1 MAVRIKE
8 PIKPYT
14 AGVWIEI
21 TENKVINVLLR
32 AMNNLI
38 RVNEDNELYVDLQLD
53 AGISPDDDFPV
64 WVTTGE
70 ILQEDWRYQSGTI
83 LNWKTTS
90 WDYVRLI
97 YANDNKLYYD
107 PWTGIW
113 IEIWTWGGWVQIW
126 VATASALGLIK
137 LGSDTQQTES
147 AVVATAVSG
156 RTYPVQLNADNQ
168 AVVNIPR
175 TDTTY
180 TAWTNITID
189 QNNEISCTIPPAL
202 IYRGNVNWIADLP
215 SSGQQVWDTYFVVW
229 EDAMYSWDWTQ
240 WNYVGGT
247 GIDISDLFNKRTDDS
262 DDITEGTTNLFVT
275 RQEKN
280 YWNSK
285 QDPMTGW
292 HWIDITNNEITNTLP
307 FEPENAW
314 VLGYVL
320 KKTSTGYRWAEIRW
334 FDPEN
339 AGTTGQ
345 VLKKT
350 ATGYKWEDESWGG
363 WGWGWWGNFNPD
375 HSWTKWQV
383 LTKGTGNHYDWET
396 LELPSWENNVKFWSI
411 NSNNPDTAVLQEIAE
426 WVQLDSQNW
435 AIINDTYKHDIFVF
449 HWINTTGTY
458 PIIEFLGVNRNSEK
472 RTRTA
477 WWQSR
482 WDYTVAWQWELD
494 IFTWPSYGVLVWE
507 NPNDLTHT
515 NYISAVTQGIYTTP
529 FIPTEQYQPATKEY
543 VDRAASWSITWVIT
557 NNVTGTNLTLTQE
570 WAGTQVQYDALV
582 NNNQVLNW
590 VVYNI
595 IPSS

>member
-8 PIKPYT
+8 QVKPYT

-70 ILQEDWRYQSGTI
+70 ILQEDWWYQSGTI

-113 IEIWTWGGWVQIW
+113 IEIWTWGWWVQIW
-126 VATASALGLIK
+126 VATASALWLIK

-168 AVVNIPR
+168 AVVNIPWE
-175 TDTTY
+175 DTTY
-180 TAWTNITID
+180 TAGTNISID
-189 QNNEISCTIPPAL
+189 QNNVISCTIPPAL

-240 WNYVGGT
+240 WNYVGWT

-280 YWNSK
+280 YWDSK
-285 QDPMTGW
+285 QDPMTAG
-292 HWIDITNNEITNTLP
+292 HWIDITNDVITNELP

-320 KKTSTGYRWAEIRW
+320 KKTSTGYRRAEIRW

-350 ATGYKWEDESWGG
+350 PTGYKWEDESWGG
-363 WGWGWWGNFNPD
+363 GWGWGTNYTAWDWIDITNHVITN
-375 HSWTKWQV
+375 TKPFDPTGTGQTWDV
-383 LTKGTGNHYDWET
+383 LTLLPWGGTWWTTPSAGTGDVKLFTISSTADITNAQAAYNW
-396 LELPSWENNVKFWSI
+396 LVAGKLAVVKF
-411 NSNNPDTAVLQEIAE
+411 
-426 WVQLDSQNW
+426 
-435 AIINDTYKHDIFVF
+435 Y
-449 HWINTTGTY
+449 GTWGYTPKTDWYYFY
-458 PIIEFLGVNRNSEK
+458 PIIDSTTASNKILFHTVPTSNDVYIESNGKVRHKYPTLEFDIYNGEVTGILDF
-472 RTRTA
+472 T
-477 WWQSR
+477 
-482 WDYTVAWQWELD
+482 TVAEREDTTREWHGTQAQYEQL
-494 IFTWPSYGVLVWE
+494 
-507 NPNDLTHT
+507 NP
-515 NYISAVTQGIYTTP
+515 
-529 FIPTEQYQPATKEY
+529 E
-543 VDRAASWSITWVIT
+543 TWVI
-557 NNVTGTNLTLTQE
+557 
-570 WAGTQVQYDALV
+570 
-582 NNNQVLNW
+582 
-590 VVYNI
+590 YNI

>member
-8 PIKPYT
+8 SIKPYT

-147 AVVATAVSG
+147 AVVATAVSW

-180 TAWTNITID
+180 TAGANITID

-202 IYRGNVNWIADLP
+202 IYKGNVNWIADLP

-240 WNYVGGT
+240 WNYVWGT

-275 RQEKN
+275 VQEKN

-285 QDPMTGW
+285 QDPMIEW
-292 HWIDITNNEITNTLP
+292 HWIDITDDVITNTLP

-320 KKTSTGYRWAEIRW
+320 KKTSTGYRRAEIRW

-350 ATGYKWEDESWGG
+350 ATGYRWEDESW
-363 WGWGWWGNFNPD
+363 WWTPYTAGDWIDITNHVVTN
-375 HSWTKWQV
+375 TKPFDPENQGQVGDV
-383 LTKGTGNHYDWET
+383 LTLLPGGGTWWTTPSAGTGD
-396 LELPSWENNVKFWSI
+396 VKLFSLA
-411 NSNNPDTAVLQEIAE
+411 SVSDLTTAQQVYNWVLAGKLGVIR
-426 WVQLDSQNW
+426 
-435 AIINDTYKHDIFVF
+435 YH
-449 HWINTTGTY
+449 GTY
-458 PIIEFLGVNRNSEK
+458 WYTPKEGDYYFYPVIDSTTASTKMIFHTVPTSNDVYIESNGKIRHKYPTITFDISNWEVTNIDATS
-472 RTRTA
+472 
-477 WWQSR
+477 
-482 WDYTVAWQWELD
+482 YTVAERED
-494 IFTWPSYGVLVWE
+494 
-507 NPNDLTHT
+507 
-515 NYISAVTQGIYTTP
+515 TT
-529 FIPTEQYQPATKEY
+529 
-543 VDRAASWSITWVIT
+543 R
-557 NNVTGTNLTLTQE
+557 E
-570 WAGTQVQYDALV
+570 WHGTQAQYEQLTPETG
-582 NNNQVLNW
+582 

-595 IPSS
+595 LPNS

>member
-8 PIKPYT
+8 SIKPYT

-53 AGISPDDDFPV
+53 AGIWPDDDFPV
-64 WVTTGE
+64 GVTTGE
-70 ILQEDWRYQSGTI
+70 ILQEDWWYQSGTI

-113 IEIWTWGGWVQIW
+113 IEIWTGWGSVQIW
-126 VATASALGLIK
+126 VATASALWLIK

-175 TDTTY
+175 EDTTY
-180 TAWTNITID
+180 TAWANITID
-189 QNNEISCTIPPAL
+189 QNNEISCTIPSAL
-202 IYRGNVNWIADLP
+202 IYKGNVNWIADLP
-215 SSGQQVWDTYFVVW
+215 STGQQIWDTYFVEW

-247 GIDISDLFNKRTDDS
+247 GIDVSNLFNKRTDDS

-275 RQEKN
+275 PQEKD
-280 YWNSK
+280 YWDSK
-285 QDPMTGW
+285 QNPISWG
-292 HWIDITNNEITNTLP
+292 HWIDVTDDVVTNTLP
-307 FEPENAW
+307 FEPENVW

-320 KKTSTGYRWAEIRW
+320 KKTSTGYRWSEIRW

-339 AGTTGQ
+339 AGTAGQ

-350 ATGYKWEDESWGG
+350 ATGYKWANES
-363 WGWGWWGNFNPD
+363 WGWGWWWNFNPENVG
-375 HSWTKWQV
+375 TPWQV
-383 LTKGTGNHYDWET
+383 LTKTSSWYDWET
-396 LELPSWENNVKFWSI
+396 ITAWDGNVKLFTLSSSSDLETATAAMTWLNNGKLPIIKTQATFGYEQITGDYYFYPVQDSTSTATNVVFQAI
-411 NSNNPDTAVLQEIAE
+411 PTSNNSYILPNGKVRRYRPVCVFAISNNSVTGITITTSEAAREDITREWHGTQAE
-426 WVQLDSQNW
+426 
-435 AIINDTYKHDIFVF
+435 Y
-449 HWINTTGTY
+449 
-458 PIIEFLGVNRNSEK
+458 
-472 RTRTA
+472 
-477 WWQSR
+477 
-482 WDYTVAWQWELD
+482 EL
-494 IFTWPSYGVLVWE
+494 
-507 NPNDLTHT
+507 LT
-515 NYISAVTQGIYTTP
+515 P
-529 FIPTEQYQPATKEY
+529 E
-543 VDRAASWSITWVIT
+543 TWVI
-557 NNVTGTNLTLTQE
+557 
-570 WAGTQVQYDALV
+570 
-582 NNNQVLNW
+582 
-590 VVYNI
+590 YNI